1 MTEDLDEIK
10 IVINNQEQEIMTIQ
24 KKINDVQMMI
34 ISKNNEIESL
44 NKNIALHQEVPF

>member
-10 IVINNQEQEIMTIQ
+10 IVINSQEQEIMTIQ
-24 KKINDVQMMI
+24 KKINDIQMMI